1 MGRNNNP
8 TRGSTIRHVVRTI
21 AAASAAAATLVA
33 GMLVA
38 GTANAASMRDPFER
52 TIQNSNPGL
61 WTNLGTITFSNG
73 NKYENM
79 EQSLGVV
86 DRVNGR
92 NTYCIQADVLYTDTP
107 EGPWSEWTDEN
118 SRPDAQRLAW
128 LTDKYNG
135 NKDDLT
141 QAAIAGLIHRELDP
155 IGPEY
160 LQNVQRLG
168 WKDGTSWATYEA
180 KMNEL
185 WNEAV
190 ANTPENL
197 DMTYKYTTG
206 ERKGSV
212 TPSITNGNGAEIA
225 GIQYTVTLNGPAV
238 FDQTKTSTISGTTT
252 NEAIHLPW
260 TATGNG
266 KVTST
271 VQHKIPKAIRLDSPN
286 QNLMGPTDPQT
297 VSKNIQ
303 FDVLNNF
310 KPTIESN
317 QTDHRIEYGHAPED
331 DLTWHV
337 DPTGGDWIEGAT
349 IKSTGTLYYFAKK
362 PVEGRTTVKDGV
374 KAATATVTGDK
385 DGATNHVD
393 ATSITMDPDFVKA
406 HKGATPSNL
415 PDTGWYTWVWQITPD
430 MQDANMKQYLST
442 DYDWSDNVL
451 EAESTQHM
459 RNMQPTIKSSVSD
472 AYKNDQSTVTGADGT
487 ERPSVQIGSAQASD
501 KTDVVYLEKGSV
513 IRDKVTLNVTDVN
526 GDGKVDTQDW
536 LHTKDGQGEGK
547 ETEDNQIT
555 LTVNGT
561 IYGGM
566 TREQAEQAQKDTA
579 AGKTVE
585 LPKQAVKLATATF
598 TTNKAGDYLISSSDE
613 DKPVAQW
620 KAEDGVDLTN
630 LPSGYATFVFDIA
643 NKDQD
648 TESQTGIKPSKD
660 YPFAKDVHEAPF
672 TADETVMIRL
682 TPKLDSTV
690 SSKEVKAGE
699 TTIDKLVVAKTNEK
713 DVWPTYPETNVTEG
727 ETAKSTPLS
736 LDFHGVLYKVSDDP
750 SSAIEETDTVPE
762 NAVKVHEADIKDVT
776 KFGTYTTDSFTLTD
790 TGTYAWHWV
799 MTPSLTGDQNHNPL
813 AALAWRQLTH
823 GRVQH
828 AFGLASE
835 IVRVQGKKPDVPK
848 CEVSTKSQGEVAFEN
863 DKADLHDELLLKN
876 CEQAAKAEFEL
887 WKQANGDQSGD
898 VLITVTG
905 KVDAVDGAHSPTVTV
920 HETGTYYWREKVY
933 DKSGK
938 LISYGDARKSNE
950 TVLVKEKGL
959 ASTGV
964 GTPMLLWAGVLA
976 GAGIALALAGS
987 RKRIRL

>member
-1 MGRNNNP
+1 M
-8 TRGSTIRHVVRTI
+8 GSTHNDRHWARTL
-21 AAASAAAATLVA
+21 AAGVAAAATLAA

-38 GTANAASMRDPFER
+38 GTADAADMRDPFER
-52 TIQNSNPGL
+52 SIQNGNPGL
-61 WTNLGTITFSNG
+61 WANLGTITFSNG
-73 NKYENM
+73 HKYEDM

-86 DRVNGR
+86 DKVNGK
-92 NTYCIQADVLYTDTP
+92 NVYCIQADTLYTGTT
-107 EGPWSEWTDEN
+107 GTWGEWTDAKTK
-118 SRPDAQRLAW
+118 PDAQKLAW
-128 LTDKYNG
+128 LTDKYN
-135 NKDDLT
+135 NDRDDLT
-141 QAAIAGLIHRELDP
+141 QAAIAGLIHQKLDP
-155 IGPEY
+155 MGNEY
-160 LQNVQRLG
+160 LNGLQRLG
-168 WKDGTSWATYEA
+168 WKDGTSWDTYTA
-180 KMNEL
+180 KMNSL

-190 ANTPENL
+190 ANTPSNL
-197 DMTYKYTTG
+197 DMRYQYTIG
-206 ERKGSV
+206 KRKGMV
-212 TPSITNGNGAEIA
+212 TPSIMNENG
-225 GIQYTVTLNGPAV
+225 QYMSGMPFRIMLQGPAV
-238 FDQTKTSTISGTTT
+238 FDQTGTNTIDGTTT
-252 NEAIHLPW
+252 NKKQDFAW

-266 KVTST
+266 KVTSS
-271 VQHKIPKAIRLDSPN
+271 VSHKGYQARKLTSPN
-286 QNLMGPTDPQT
+286 QNLMAPTDPET
-297 VSKNIQ
+297 VSKNTQ
-303 FDVLNNF
+303 FEVLNNF
-310 KPTIESN
+310 KPTIQSD
-317 QTDHRIEYGHAPED
+317 QSDHRIEYGHAPED

-374 KAATATVTGDK
+374 KAATATVTGDR

-393 ATSITMDPDFVKA
+393 AASITMDPGFVKA
-406 HKGATPSNL
+406 HKGATPSSL

-451 EAESTQHM
+451 EAESTQHV
-459 RNMQPTIKSSVSD
+459 RNMQPTIKSSVSG
-472 AYKNDQSTVTGADGT
+472 AYRNDQSTVTGADGT

-513 IRDKVTLNVTDVN
+513 IRDKVTLGVTDVN

-555 LTVNGT
+555 LTVNGS

-630 LPSGYATFVFDIA
+630 LPSGYATFVFDIT
-643 NKDQD
+643 NRDQD
-648 TESQTGIKPSKD
+648 TKAQTGIEPSRD

-672 TADETVMIRL
+672 SKDETIMGRL

-690 SSKEVKAGE
+690 SSKEIKAGE
-699 TTIDKLVVAKTNEK
+699 TTVDRLVVAKTNEK
-713 DVWPTYPETNVTEG
+713 DVWPTYPQSNVTEG
-727 ETAKSTPLS
+727 ETPKGTPLS

-750 SSAIEETDTVPE
+750 AAAIEQTDTVPE
-762 NAVKVHEADIKDVT
+762 NAVKVHETDIKDVT
-776 KFGTYTTDSFTLTD
+776 RFGTYTTDSFTLTEA
-790 TGTYAWHWV
+790 GTYAWHWT
-799 MTPSLTGDQNHNPL
+799 MTPSLAGDQNHNPL

-823 GRVQH
+823 GKVQH

-835 IVRVQGKKPDVPK
+835 IVRVRKPDTPR
-848 CEVSTKSQGEVAFEN
+848 CEVSTRSQGEVTMEN
-863 DKADLHDELLLKN
+863 GRADLHDELLLRN

-887 WKQANGDQSGD
+887 WKQTNGDQSGD

-905 KVDAVDGAHSPTVTV
+905 KVGAKDGVHSPTVTV
-920 HETGTYYWREKVY
+920 KETGTYYWREKVY
-933 DKSGK
+933 DQTGR
-938 LISYGDARKSNE
+938 LVSYGDARKPNE
-950 TVLVKEKGL
+950 TVTVKEKPL
-959 ASTGV
+959 ASTGTGV
-964 GTPMLLWAGVLA
+964 LPAVAAGMLLAGL
-976 GAGIALALAGS
+976 GAAFALRNRRRA
-987 RKRIRL
+987 

>member
-21 AAASAAAATLVA
+21 AAASAAVATLAA
-33 GMLVA
+33 GLLVA
-38 GTANAASMRDPFER
+38 GTADAATMRDPFER
-52 TIQNSNPGL
+52 SIQNGNPGL
-61 WTNLGTITFSNG
+61 WTNVGTITFSNG
-73 NKYENM
+73 KKYENM
-79 EQSLGVV
+79 AQSLGVV
-86 DRVNGR
+86 DRVNGK
-92 NTYCIQADVLYTDTP
+92 NTYCIEADTLYTGTTGDW
-107 EGPWSEWTDEN
+107 GDWTDE
-118 SRPDAQRLAW
+118 RTKPDAQRLAW
-128 LTDKYNG
+128 LADRYNG
-135 NKDDLT
+135 DRDDLT
-141 QAAIAGLIHRELDP
+141 QAAIAGLIHQKLDP
-155 IGPEY
+155 MGNEY
-160 LQNVQRLG
+160 LSGLRQLG
-168 WKDGTSWATYEA
+168 WADEPSWDAYTA
-180 KMNEL
+180 KMNSL
-185 WNEAV
+185 WTEAV
-190 ANTPENL
+190 NGTPKDL
-197 DMTYKYTTG
+197 DMQYRYTTG
-206 ERKGSV
+206 KRKGLV
-212 TPSITNGNGAEIA
+212 TPSIMNGNGVEIA
-225 GIQYTVTLNGPAV
+225 GIQYTVTLKGPAV
-238 FDQTKTSTISGTTT
+238 FDQTGTNTISGTTT
-252 NEAIHLPW
+252 NEAIHLSW

-266 KVTST
+266 KVTSI
-271 VQHKIPKAIRLDSPN
+271 VQHKIPKATRLESPN

-303 FDVLNNF
+303 FEVLNNF
-310 KPTIESN
+310 KPTIQSD
-317 QTDHRIEYGHAPED
+317 QSDHRIEYGHAPED

-337 DPTGGDWIEGAT
+337 DPTGGDWIQGAT

-374 KAATATVTGDK
+374 KAATATVAGDR
-385 DGATNHVD
+385 DGATSHVD
-393 ATSITMDPDFVKA
+393 ASSIAMDPGFVKA
-406 HKGATPSNL
+406 HPGATPSSL
-415 PDTGWYTWVWQITPD
+415 PATGWYTWVWEITPG
-430 MQDANMKQYLST
+430 MQDANMRQYLSP

-451 EAESTQHM
+451 EAETTLHV
-459 RNMQPTIKSSVSD
+459 RGMQPTITSSVSA
-472 AYKNDQSTVTGADGT
+472 AYRTDQSKVTGADGI
-487 ERPSVQIGSAQASD
+487 ERPAVQIGSAAASD
-501 KTDVVYLEKGSV
+501 RTDVVYLEKGGV
-513 IRDKVTLNVTDVN
+513 IRDKVTLGVSDVN
-526 GDGKVDTQDW
+526 GDGKTDTADW
-536 LHTKDGQGEGK
+536 LHTKDGQGEGR
-547 ETEDNQIT
+547 ETEANQIT
-555 LTVNGT
+555 IRVNGT
-561 IYGGM
+561 LYGGM

-585 LPKQAVKLATATF
+585 LPKQAVKLATTTF
-598 TTNKAGDYLISSSDE
+598 TTNKAGDYLLSSRKGE
-613 DKPVAQW
+613 KPAGVW
-620 KAEDGVDLTN
+620 KAENGIDLTN
-630 LPSGYATFVFDIA
+630 PPSGYATFVYDIA
-643 NKDQD
+643 NRDQD
-648 TESQTGIKPSKD
+648 TKNQTGIEPSRD

-672 TADETVMIRL
+672 TADETVMFRL

-699 TTIDKLVVAKTNEK
+699 TTVDKLVVAKTNEK

-727 ETAKSTPLS
+727 ETPKGTPLS

-750 SSAIEETDTVPE
+750 SSAIEQTDTVPE

-776 KFGTYTTDSFTLTD
+776 RFGTYTTDSFTLTD

-813 AALAWRQLTH
+813 TALAWRQLTH
-823 GRVQH
+823 GKVQH

-848 CEVSTKSQGEVAFEN
+848 CEVSTKSQGEVTMEN
-863 DKADLHDELLLKN
+863 GRADLHDELLLRN

>member
-21 AAASAAAATLVA
+21 AAGIAAAATLAA

-38 GTANAASMRDPFER
+38 GTADAADMRDPFER
-52 TIQNSNPGL
+52 SIQNGNPGL
-61 WTNLGTITFSNG
+61 WANMGTITFSNG
-73 NKYENM
+73 HKYEDM

-92 NTYCIQADVLYTDTP
+92 NVYCIQADVLYTGTA
-107 EGPWSEWTDEN
+107 GTWGEWTDAKTK
-118 SRPDAQRLAW
+118 PDAQRLAW
-128 LTDKYNG
+128 LADRYNG
-135 NKDDLT
+135 NTDDLT
-141 QAAIAGLIHRELDP
+141 QAAIAGLIHQKLDP
-155 IGPEY
+155 MGEEY
-160 LQNVQRLG
+160 LKGIERLG
-168 WKDGTSWATYEA
+168 WKDGTSWDTYTK

-190 ANTPENL
+190 ANTPSNL
-197 DMTYKYTTG
+197 DMRYQYTIG
-206 ERKGSV
+206 QRKGTIDV
-212 TPSITNGNGAEIA
+212 GIQNGNGGFLS
-225 GIQYTVTLNGPAV
+225 GITYTATLKGPAV
-238 FDQTKTSTISGTTT
+238 FDQTGKNTISGTTT
-252 NEAIHLPW
+252 NSAQHVAW

-266 KVTST
+266 KVMP
-271 VQHKIPKAIRLDSPN
+271 VFNYKVPKAAKLSSPN
-286 QNLMGPTDPQT
+286 QNLMAATDPET

-303 FDVLNNF
+303 FEVLNNF

-362 PVEGRTTVKDGV
+362 PVEGQTTVKDGV

-393 ATSITMDPDFVKA
+393 ASSITMDPDFMKT
-406 HKGATPSNL
+406 HPGATPSSL

-451 EAESTQHM
+451 EAETTQHV

-487 ERPSVQIGSAQASD
+487 EHPSVQIGSAQASD

-513 IRDKVTLNVTDVN
+513 IRDKVTLGVADVN
-526 GDGKVDTQDW
+526 GDGKVDTADW
-536 LHTKDGQGEGK
+536 LHTRDGQGEGR
-547 ETEDNQIT
+547 ETEANQIT
-555 LTVNGT
+555 IRVNGT
-561 IYGGM
+561 LYGGM
-566 TREQAEQAQKDTA
+566 TREQAEQAQKDA
-579 AGKTVE
+579 ASGKNVE
-585 LPKQAVKLATATF
+585 LPRQAVKLATTTF
-598 TTNKAGDYLISSSDE
+598 TTNKTGDYLISSSDE

-648 TESQTGIKPSKD
+648 TESQTGIKPSDD

-672 TADETVMIRL
+672 TADETVMFRL

-699 TTIDKLVVAKTNEK
+699 TTVDKLVVAKTNEK

-727 ETAKSTPLS
+727 EIPKATPLS

-750 SSAIEETDTVPE
+750 SAAIEETDTVPE
-762 NAVKVHEADIKDVT
+762 NAVKVHETDIKDVT
-776 KFGTYTTDSFTLTD
+776 KFGTYTTDSFTLTES
-790 TGTYAWHWV
+790 GTYAWHWT

-813 AALAWRQLTH
+813 TALAWRQLTH
-823 GRVQH
+823 GKVQH

-848 CEVSTKSQGEVAFEN
+848 CEVSTKSQGEVTFEN
-863 DKADLHDELLLKN
+863 GKADLHDELLLKN
-876 CEQAAKAEFEL
+876 CSDAAKAEFEL
-887 WKQANGDQSGD
+887 WKQSNGDQSGD

-905 KVDAVDGAHSPTVTV
+905 KVDAKDGAHSPTVTV

-933 DKSGK
+933 DQTGK